1 MIINFC
7 DSYQFKTRL
16 KIKNSLIEQVN
27 ETRLLG
33 LTIKDDLT
41 WKSNTQNLVKRA
53 NSRMLILRKLK
64 EFDVKI
70 QDMTTIYVL
79 FIRSV
84 IEQNSVVWS
93 SALTCEE
100 LAYLERT
107 QKVALRIILGTKY
120 ISYEHALKYQI

>member
-1 MIINFC
+1 M
-7 DSYQFKTRL
+7 
-16 KIKNSLIEQVN
+16 N

-33 LTIKDDLT
+33 LIIKDDLT

-64 EFDVKI
+64 EFDVKT
-70 QDMTTIYVL
+70 QDMITIYVL

-93 SALTCEE
+93 SALTCGE

-107 QKVALRIILGTKY
+107 QKVALRIILGIKY
-120 ISYEHALKYQI
+120 IS